1 VPDVDEV
8 DWARLVDQ
16 VSNGDCTP
24 FLGAG
29 ACRGTLPVG
38 AELSEAWAADHM
50 YPLADRHDLPR
61 VMQYVAIRTR
71 DAVSVKQRLARNL
84 GGLGPPNFADPAEPH
99 GLLARL
105 PLPVYLTTNYD
116 DFMVRA
122 LRNAG
127 KEPSSAICRWYR
139 DARAADEV
147 FTTNQGYNP
156 RHEEPIVYHLHGSFR
171 EPRSLVLTEEDYLE
185 FLINL
190 ALDKASDERKL
201 IPTSIFRA
209 LTTKPLLF
217 IGYSLQDWTFRVL
230 FHGLLR
236 TISEVQWRR
245 HVSVQL
251 SPLPEDEDPE
261 AYRRAKD
268 YLTAY
273 FDRRNISLYWGTAEA
288 FCTELRGRLGWAP

>member
-1 VPDVDEV
+1 MDEM

-16 VSNGDCTP
+16 VSNGECTP

-29 ACRGTLPVG
+29 ACHGTLPTG
-38 AELSEAWAADHM
+38 TELSKTWATDHE
-50 YPLADRHDLPR
+50 YPMEDRDDLPR

-71 DAVSVKQRLARNL
+71 DAVSVKQRLTRHL
-84 GGLGPPNFADPAEPH
+84 SGIGPPDFADPAEPH

-116 DFMVRA
+116 DFMARA

-127 KEPSSAICRWYR
+127 KSPSSAICRWYR
-139 DARAADEV
+139 DAAAADDL
-147 FTTNQGYNP
+147 FSTGQGFNP
-156 RHEEPIVYHLHGSFR
+156 RPEAPIVYHLHGSFQ

-190 ALDKASDERKL
+190 ALDKANNERKL
-201 IPTSIFRA
+201 IPPSIFRA
-209 LTTKPLLF
+209 LATRPLLF

-236 TISEVQWRR
+236 MVSEVQWRR

-251 SPLPEDEDPE
+251 SPVDEARDPE
-261 AYRRAKD
+261 AYKRAKE

-273 FDRRNISLYWGTAEA
+273 FDRRNISLYWGNAND
-288 FCTELRGRLGWAP
+288 FCTELRSRLGWAP